1 MEAKSIALTI
11 VFSSIAIA
19 LNLVKIPV
27 IFYPGTFYQISQIPI
42 VAAFLLFGARIGIL
56 IGVLNIA
63 GGLVLFPLGPAGLII
78 YSMDFIS
85 LLLMFA
91 GLYVA
96 SRFMKGDA
104 ESERLPIWQ
113 KPIFGFTAGAIAFR
127 GGIMPFIDYGVVFH
141 ILLPLILGINRPES
155 AIVGLMPVF
164 ILYNITVSIY
174 TIPIAYL
181 VAVKVGKYLKIE
193 LPL

>member
-63 GGLVLFPLGPAGLII
+63 GGLVLFPQVQLAL
-78 YSMDFIS
+78 
-85 LLLMFA
+85 
-91 GLYVA
+91 
-96 SRFMKGDA
+96 
-104 ESERLPIWQ
+104 
-113 KPIFGFTAGAIAFR
+113 
-127 GGIMPFIDYGVVFH
+127 
-141 ILLPLILGINRPES
+141 
-155 AIVGLMPVF
+155 
-164 ILYNITVSIY
+164 
-174 TIPIAYL
+174 
-181 VAVKVGKYLKIE
+181 
-193 LPL
+193 